1 MQTTKTETYKG
12 ADMPEHPP
20 GVQPRVVIIGAG
32 FGGLQAAKALKDA
45 PVHVTIID
53 RDNYHLFQPML
64 YQVATAGLSPDAI
77 SAPVRGILHNQQ
89 NTEVLMAEVTGID
102 VQGQRVQMGEQ
113 SVTYDYLVIAMGASS
128 NYFGHHDWARYAP
141 GIKSLGDAMII
152 RDTVLLAFETAEKE
166 SDPEKC
172 QAHMTFLL
180 VGGGP
185 TGVELAGAI
194 AELAHQSLNGN
205 FRHIQPTKARIILV
219 EGEARIMPSF
229 PPSLTKKATRQLERL
244 GVEIWSNKHVEKVD
258 ANGVTVGGQHIAV
271 ENVIWTAGVKA
282 SPAGEWLHAE
292 TDHHGS
298 VKVHSDL
305 SVPGHPNIFVIGD
318 TSSLKQNGKPLP
330 GLAPVAIQEGDYV
343 GAVIAD
349 RAEGKAHPK
358 PFHYFDKGTLAVIG
372 RSFGVVDIGPLR
384 FTGVLAWFTW
394 LLVHIFFLIGFRNRI
409 IVLLQYAWVFFTY
422 QRGARNILPDKTPP
436 PQQYETRQHS
446 SQ

>member
-1 MQTTKTETYKG
+1 
-12 ADMPEHPP
+12 MPEHPS

-32 FGGLQAAKALKDA
+32 FGGLQTAKALKNA

-77 SAPVRGILHNQQ
+77 SAPIRSILRDQQ

-102 VQGQRVQMGEQ
+102 VQDQRVLMDNQ
-113 SVTYDYLVIAMGASS
+113 SVSYDYLVIAMGASS
-128 NYFGHHDWARYAP
+128 NYFGHPEWSHYAP
-141 GIKSLGDAMII
+141 GIKTLGDAMII

-172 QAHMTFLL
+172 QEHMTFLL
-180 VGGGP
+180 IGGGP

-194 AELAHQSLNGN
+194 AELAHRSLNGN
-205 FRHIQPTKARIILV
+205 FRRIRPTKARIILV
-219 EGEARIMPSF
+219 EGESRIMPTF
-229 PPSLTKKATRQLERL
+229 PPSLTKKATEQLQRL
-244 GVEIWSNKHVEKVD
+244 GVEIWSGKHVEKVD
-258 ANGVTVGGQHIAV
+258 EKGVMVGDQYIAV
-271 ENVIWTAGVKA
+271 ENVIWTAGVQA
-282 SPAGEWLHAE
+282 SPAAQWLHAE
-292 TDHHGS
+292 TGHHGS
-298 VKVHSDL
+298 VKVQADL
-305 SVPGHPNIFVIGD
+305 SVPAHPNIFVIGD
-318 TSSLKQNGKPLP
+318 TASASENGKTLP

-343 GAVIAD
+343 GEVIAD
-349 RAEGKAHPK
+349 RAVGKAHPQ

-436 PQQYETRQHS
+436 PLQYETRQHA

>member
-1 MQTTKTETYKG
+1 MQTTTTDTYQGTDK
-12 ADMPEHPP
+12 PEHPP
-20 GVQPRVVIIGAG
+20 GVQPRVVIVGAG

-77 SAPVRGILHNQQ
+77 SAPIRAILRDQQ
-89 NTEVLMAEVTGID
+89 NTEVYMAEVTGID
-102 VQGQRVQMGEQ
+102 VQGQRVLMDDQ
-113 SVTYDYLVIAMGASS
+113 SVQYDYLVIATGASS
-128 NYFGHHDWARYAP
+128 NYFGHSDWSHFAP
-141 GIKSLGDAMII
+141 GIKTLGDAMII
-152 RDTVLLAFETAEKE
+152 RDMVLLAFETAEKE

-205 FRHIQPTKARIILV
+205 FRHIRPTKARIILV
-219 EGEARIMPSF
+219 EGESRIMPSF
-229 PPSLTKKATRQLERL
+229 PPSLTKKATERLEQL

-292 TDHHGS
+292 TGHHGS
-298 VKVHSDL
+298 VKVQSDL

-349 RAEGKAHPK
+349 RTAGKTHSQ

-384 FTGVLAWFTW
+384 FTGVLAWLTW
-394 LLVHIFFLIGFRNRI
+394 LLVHIFFLIGYRNRI

-422 QRGARNILPDKTPP
+422 QRGARNILPENTSPP
-436 PQQYETRQHS
+436 LQYETR
-446 SQ
+446 